1 MQGRETY
8 ILHVQDK
15 VQAFTKKIVL
25 WSTKLKEGV
34 TEMFP
39 QLHQALLSSGAD
51 PSTISPLIQSHL
63 AHLQGYFKEYFPD
76 LEDNSNQNWIRNP
89 FAPRI
94 GESLDLMSQ
103 ERLIDM
109 ANEWELK
116 VKFQAVSLPQYWLY
130 VKKDPALAERA
141 LKSLLPF
148 ATTYLCESGFSTLKF
163 GTFHASSK
171 QETRSGAHTSSRHYP
186 SAERMDSTAVL
197 LLLTVTA
204 GTLLHETWKQKPGD
218 PKYGERVNLTGR
230 NPGRC
235 LTAAKHFMEQDD

>member
-1 MQGRETY
+1 MGAKFEGLLLHSNVRWLSRGAVLSRVFELRREIGEFLSSENHQLAGRFSDASWLRKLAYMSDIFQHLNVLNKSMQGRETY

-15 VQAFTKKIVL
+15 VQAFTKKIAL

-51 PSTISPLIQSHL
+51 PGTISPLIQSHL

-89 FAPRI
+89 FAPGV
-94 GESLDLMSQ
+94 GESMDLMSQ

-130 VKKDPALAERA
+130 VKKRL
-141 LKSLLPF
+141 
-148 ATTYLCESGFSTLKF
+148 YC
-163 GTFHASSK
+163 
-171 QETRSGAHTSSRHYP
+171 
-186 SAERMDSTAVL
+186 
-197 LLLTVTA
+197 
-204 GTLLHETWKQKPGD
+204 
-218 PKYGERVNLTGR
+218 TG
-230 NPGRC
+230 
-235 LTAAKHFMEQDD
+235 